1 MWTRR
6 FWKAALE
13 RMIRAGAAGV
23 LAVWI
28 VGDGFMNAFDVD
40 WQNALGVFAG
50 SAVVS
55 LLLSLAG
62 STVSGNG
69 PAFNS
74 DEQVVPGK

>member
-1 MWTRR
+1 MWTRK

-23 LAVWI
+23 LAVWV

-40 WQNALGVFAG
+40 WQNALGVFLG
-50 SAVVS
+50 SAAVS

-62 STVSGNG
+62 GTVSGNG
-69 PAFNS
+69 PAFNN
-74 DEQVVPGK
+74 DEVVKPGP